1 MNVKTV
7 LSCVLPLSFIIGCTD
22 ANEKQNGATAIK
34 ITEENVTLIM
44 EESIRL
50 TVEVEPADADVIWTS
65 SNPVV
70 ASVDND
76 GLVTANVTGQTT
88 VTASSGEVSSS
99 CTVTV
104 IGQPAESITL
114 DITEATLPEGDS
126 IQLVA
131 TVLPEDTYDM
141 TVTWES
147 DNTETATVDGNG
159 KVIAEGPGNAT
170 ITARTG
176 DVSATCSITVTDTPD
191 IGDYYY
197 ADGTFSIDY
206 NPEKEVIGII
216 FWINDDKESGKILQM
231 QEASLVWGERD
242 AEVDNYDRA
251 DGKGNT
257 ANIMSYV
264 SENGKWDAFP
274 AFEYI
279 NGLDMG
285 GLDWY
290 LPSTLELKQLYCAI
304 SGSKWTEGNDWPDED
319 VVVLN
324 DEEHSQAR
332 AAFNDRISEAGGTII
347 NMSGYTYF
355 SSTSVD
361 NQTAWQINL
370 KFGVGYNMG
379 RNGTNRVR
387 GIAEF

>member
-7 LSCVLPLSFIIGCTD
+7 LSCILPLSLIIGCTD

-50 TVEVEPADADVIWTS
+50 TVEVEPADADIIWIS

-114 DITEATLPEGDS
+114 DITEVTLPEGDS
-126 IQLVA
+126 IKLVA

-147 DNTETATVDGNG
+147 DNTETATVDGSG
-159 KVIAEGPGNAT
+159 KVMAEGPGNAT

-176 DVSATCSITVTDTPD
+176 DVSVTCSITVTDTPD

-216 FWINDDKESGKILQM
+216 FWINDLYVYIGL
-231 QEASLVWGERD
+231 SLYSSCGTFFCT
-242 AEVDNYDRA
+242 
-251 DGKGNT
+251 KPKQK
-257 ANIMSYV
+257 SYTEIHLGFAV
-264 SENGKWDAFP
+264 CFP
-274 AFEYI
+274 F
-279 NGLDMG
+279 L
-285 GLDWY
+285 
-290 LPSTLELKQLYCAI
+290 
-304 SGSKWTEGNDWPDED
+304 
-319 VVVLN
+319 
-324 DEEHSQAR
+324 
-332 AAFNDRISEAGGTII
+332 
-347 NMSGYTYF
+347 
-355 SSTSVD
+355 
-361 NQTAWQINL
+361 
-370 KFGVGYNMG
+370 
-379 RNGTNRVR
+379 
-387 GIAEF
+387 